1 MRNDKKGV
9 GRYHAPELGVVEGDG
24 SEDSPKLLCGR
35 VDAPRNVPIAGKE
48 SLGDVAL
55 VNTQVAPATESV
67 TESTVAGP
75 QGSNG
80 RPVGPDKGD
89 KIVGESTEGP
99 KR

>member
-1 MRNDKKGV
+1 MRNDKKGF
-9 GRYHAPELGVVEGDG
+9 GRYHVPELGVVEGDG

-35 VDAPRNVPIAGKE
+35 PDAPRDVPIAGKE
-48 SLGDVAL
+48 GLGDVAL

-67 TESTVAGP
+67 AESAIAGP

-80 RPVGPDKGD
+80 RPMSPDKGG

-99 KR
+99 EG

>member
-35 VDAPRNVPIAGKE
+35 LDAPRDVPIAGKE
-48 SLGDVAL
+48 GLRDVAL

-67 TESTVAGP
+67 AESAIAGP
-75 QGSNG
+75 QSSNG
-80 RPVGPDKGD
+80 RPMSPDKGG

-99 KR
+99 E

>member
-1 MRNDKKGV
+1 MRDDEEGV
-9 GRYHAPELGVVEGDG
+9 GRYHG

-67 TESTVAGP
+67 AESAIAGP

-80 RPVGPDKGD
+80 RPMSPDKGG
-89 KIVGESTEGP
+89 KIVGESTKGP
-99 KR
+99 E